1 MTPGL
6 PDATAAKDSNVVS
19 NHLEVYTCTLV
30 GSLGAPRRATSMRAS
45 GERRA
50 HGTVHHVISE
60 GGESARGGRTGQ
72 RI

>member
-6 PDATAAKDSNVVS
+6 PDATAAKDYNMVN
-19 NHLEVYTCTLV
+19 NHLEVHACTLV
-30 GSLGAPRRATSMRAS
+30 RSLGAPRRATSMRVS

-50 HGTVHHVISE
+50 HGNVHHVISE
-60 GGESARGGRTGQ
+60 DGESARCRRTGQ